1 MRAVYLCINST
12 PYYFIIME
20 KLNTTTVNKF
30 MKALIEFEAH
40 SVLSDFNRIF
50 GNDQGEDLWSEF
62 LNQCNSNTTMF
73 YRILDEQ
80 QQKTFEEYL
89 SNTAKHAVS

>member
-1 MRAVYLCINST
+1 
-12 PYYFIIME
+12 
-20 KLNTTTVNKF
+20 
-30 MKALIEFEAH
+30 
-40 SVLSDFNRIF
+40 
-50 GNDQGEDLWSEF
+50 
-62 LNQCNSNTTMF
+62 MF